1 MLKKYKLIW
10 LIVLI
15 LLLVYMGRHKIER
28 IFESSLLDVE
38 MPADTAVILQTS
50 TITGYHLNF
59 SPRSKIY
66 FYNQNGEIVGSAY
79 EPEEVLGDFIEE
91 SSKEIC
97 YFFKNHSVLTD
108 GTSVKS
114 LENSS
119 GTTIENTKFGPSQIG
134 YIEEHDTFYSLF
146 NAGAEIENIAYSNIL
161 RFVSKGETYDV
172 ILPYF
177 IDGVCY
183 DEGQQKLICVLAF
196 APVEN
201 CDSTY
206 YVIVS
211 WDDLTKKF
219 VYQEDLHCFSRNPQ
233 NADIEYFSGGYMA
246 RDGRFYHVITI
257 PEDEENI
264 YGKGSMVLEIYD
276 LETGNFI
283 SQKTLLEDYELGSY
297 AGMLVG
303 SSAFPSVEKCGKLYV
318 FSASN
323 QVFIIEDEN
332 NIEIRNMPYV
342 FEDKLPLSNPNDR
355 HYVDSKNFTE
365 SLVCVG
371 EDGEIYILS
380 LFKDDYLKIHKLLN
394 TGQYEVVWK
403 GKIMPDLDKD
413 MSINS
418 FELLY
423 DTE

>member
-1 MLKKYKLIW
+1 MKKYKFIW

-146 NAGAEIENIAYSNIL
+146 NAGAEIENIAI
-161 RFVSKGETYDV
+161 V
-172 ILPYF
+172 IF
-177 IDGVCY
+177 
-183 DEGQQKLICVLAF
+183 CVLF
-196 APVEN
+196 
-201 CDSTY
+201 
-206 YVIVS
+206 
-211 WDDLTKKF
+211 
-219 VYQEDLHCFSRNPQ
+219 
-233 NADIEYFSGGYMA
+233 
-246 RDGRFYHVITI
+246 
-257 PEDEENI
+257 
-264 YGKGSMVLEIYD
+264 
-276 LETGNFI
+276 
-283 SQKTLLEDYELGSY
+283 QKVKP
-297 AGMLVG
+297 M
-303 SSAFPSVEKCGKLYV
+303 
-318 FSASN
+318 
-323 QVFIIEDEN
+323 
-332 NIEIRNMPYV
+332 M
-342 FEDKLPLSNPNDR
+342 
-355 HYVDSKNFTE
+355 
-365 SLVCVG
+365 
-371 EDGEIYILS
+371 
-380 LFKDDYLKIHKLLN
+380 
-394 TGQYEVVWK
+394 
-403 GKIMPDLDKD
+403 
-413 MSINS
+413 
-418 FELLY
+418 
-423 DTE
+423 